1 VRSAL
6 CQWCGVGL
14 TRIVGIDVSTALKVL
29 VEFGPQL
36 QQFKTAKHFASWLG
50 LCPGTKISGGKHLSG
65 ASKRLPN
72 RVAQA
77 LTLAA
82 QGLHRSPCALG
93 AYYRRMAT
101 RARCWRVHSALTHT
115 VNAIEAIND
124 RFHAACEGIQSG
136 QLPVLS

>member
-1 VRSAL
+1 MRRAL

-101 RARCWRVHSALTHT
+101 RLGAGK
-115 VNAIEAIND
+115 AITATA
-124 RFHAACEGIQSG
+124 HKLAAA
-136 QLPVLS
+136 V